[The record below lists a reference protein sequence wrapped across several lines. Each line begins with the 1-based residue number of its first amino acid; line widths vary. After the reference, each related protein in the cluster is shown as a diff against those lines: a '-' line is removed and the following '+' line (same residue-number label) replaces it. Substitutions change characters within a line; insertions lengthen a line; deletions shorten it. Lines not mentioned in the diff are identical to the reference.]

1 MKDKFL
7 IITAIV
13 VGLLVVYYFEFH
25 SGIKKNSSNFGI
37 EYGLVK

>member
-13 VGLLVVYYFEFH
+13 VAVLVGYYFEFH
-25 SGIKKNSSNFGI
+25 SGIKKNSDNSGI
-37 EYGLVK
+37 EYELVK